1 MSGDAPATQSC
12 GWNSPFPRAAV
23 PGLCPPKERHNGSIS
38 SEGDREGKLYT
49 RSWSTAPPR
58 LLCHSQPSIQHSH
71 GIHAPGLHFPAPCP
85 QVPFHTGK
93 DGSALQLL
101 PFPVSCSIELP
112 GCTAH
117 SQRIVNSQ
125 RIKNGRN
132 LPSSGRGALQA
143 GCLLLQSMLD
153 TSQGLSP
160 ELRMSRGCHGMQAH
174 FAQHREFQLRAVI
187 IPKQIK
193 GGKFVEGEV
202 T

>member
-1 MSGDAPATQSC
+1 MEFPFSQGSCTRAVPSKGKAQREHLQRRRQGRQTLHTELEHSSTTAAVPFPAQHPALA
-12 GWNSPFPRAAV
+12 WNSRPRAA
-23 PGLCPPKERHNGSIS
+23 L
-38 SEGDREGKLYT
+38 
-49 RSWSTAPPR
+49 
-58 LLCHSQPSIQHSH
+58 PSALPSGAFSH
-71 GIHAPGLHFPAPCP
+71 
-85 QVPFHTGK
+85 GK

-153 TSQGLSP
+153 ASQGLSP

-187 IPKQIK
+187 IPKQTK